1 MDNLLPES
9 WLWPASRLGDVAH
22 ALVAHALLRA
32 VSTLV
37 STPPPNLDLDSL
49 ARWLESAAL
58 TLGFEAQ
65 PSETPYSDFERQLR
79 HMGPA
84 LIHIP
89 TAHGPAFLAILP
101 SGALLTPDL
110 SEVRV
115 SPTVIRSALCS
126 SIEAPALREIQETLD
141 RAKIPPSKQ
150 ARARDALLRERLSS
164 KRIRGIWLLRLP
176 PGANFWEQMRH
187 AHIPRRLLALTS
199 AHALQYALWILAWWL
214 IGSHVLR
221 GTSPRDW
228 LVPWALLLL
237 TLVPLRVLITRLQ
250 GWVAI
255 GAGALL
261 KQRLFF
267 GSLRLE
273 PDSLR
278 HQGAGQLLGRVLE
291 SEAVE
296 ALALSGGFLALV
308 ALIEIIAAI
317 FVLAAG
323 AGGLLQSALLF
334 LWLLIAAALAWS
346 YFGRNRDWTGLRLAM
361 THDLVESMAGHR
373 TRLAQLPADRWH
385 VGEDQALEEYLRSS
399 RDMDRSTARL
409 IALVPRGWLILGL
422 LGLAPA
428 FIRGVDSPAGISQ
441 AGIAIAVGGILLAY
455 RAWKRLAAGAWQLAG
470 AAVAW
475 QRTSVLF
482 NAAARPDLP
491 GSLNAPEPS
500 AASPVVEAR
509 DLGFRYGDRAQP
521 VLRGANLRIAAG
533 DRVVLD
539 GASGG
544 GKSTLVSILAGV
556 REPSSGSVLIH
567 GIDRKILGAP
577 EWTRRLAAAPQFHEN
592 HVLAETF
599 AFNLFLGRPS
609 VLGPAD
615 FEEAQA
621 ICDELG
627 LGDLLERMPA
637 GMLQMVGETG
647 WQLSHGE
654 RSRLYI
660 ARALLQD
667 AELVVLDE
675 SFAALD
681 PENLKR
687 AVECVVKRA
696 RSLLVIAHR

>member
-1 MDNLLPES
+1 
-9 WLWPASRLGDVAH
+9 
-22 ALVAHALLRA
+22 
-32 VSTLV
+32 
-37 STPPPNLDLDSL
+37 
-49 ARWLESAAL
+49 
-58 TLGFEAQ
+58 
-65 PSETPYSDFERQLR
+65 
-79 HMGPA
+79 
-84 LIHIP
+84 
-89 TAHGPAFLAILP
+89 
-101 SGALLTPDL
+101 
-110 SEVRV
+110 
-115 SPTVIRSALCS
+115 
-126 SIEAPALREIQETLD
+126 
-141 RAKIPPSKQ
+141 
-150 ARARDALLRERLSS
+150 
-164 KRIRGIWLLRLP
+164 
-176 PGANFWEQMRH
+176 
-187 AHIPRRLLALTS
+187 
-199 AHALQYALWILAWWL
+199 
-214 IGSHVLR
+214 
-221 GTSPRDW
+221 
-228 LVPWALLLL
+228 LL

-296 ALALSGGFLALV
+296 ALALSGGFLAFV
-308 ALIEIIAAI
+308 ALIEIFASL
-317 FVLAAG
+317 FVLGLG
-323 AGGLLQSALLF
+323 AGGLLHSALLF

-346 YFGRNRDWTGLRLAM
+346 YYGRNRDWTGVRLAM

-373 TRLAQLPADRWH
+373 TRLAQLPSDRWH
-385 VGEDQALEEYLRSS
+385 TGEDQTLEEYLRSS
-399 RDMDRSTARL
+399 RAMDRSTARL

-422 LGLAPA
+422 LGLVPA
-428 FIRGVDSPAGISQ
+428 FIRGVDSTAP
-441 AGIAIAVGGILLAY
+441 IAIAVGGILLAY

-470 AAVAW
+470 AATAW

-491 GSLNAPEPS
+491 GSLHAPE
-500 AASPVVEAR
+500 ASTPTPVVEAR
-509 DLGFRYGDRAQP
+509 DLSFRYSDRAQP
-521 VLRGANLRIAAG
+521 VLRGANLRIAVG
-533 DRVVLD
+533 DRVVLE

-556 REPSSGSVLIH
+556 REPSSGRVLIH
-567 GIDRKILGAP
+567 GLDRKTVGAA

-599 AFNLFLGRPS
+599 AFNLFLGRPG

-654 RSRLYI
+654 RSRLYV